1 METVSFSKMLASTD
15 ESTWCQNPE
24 EEHHHPHYHE
34 NLKSHIA
41 VALFIVT
48 ENACHEDFGQK
59 PSTEGRE
66 CYM

>member
-1 METVSFSKMLASTD
+1 
-15 ESTWCQNPE
+15 
-24 EEHHHPHYHE
+24 
-34 NLKSHIA
+34 

-66 CYM
+66 CYMWGKKWHKWYLFEG